1 MSEPLISVR
10 GATVTR
16 QGRVLLD
23 HIDMAVHRREIV
35 TLIGPNG
42 AGKSTLVKAALGLER
57 LDVGTVTRAPGLK
70 IGYQPQKLS
79 LDVTLP
85 LTVRRFL
92 MLTERAPELALQ
104 QVLTEVGVPQ
114 LIDASVHRLSGGEWQ
129 RVMLARAVLRR
140 PDLLVLDEPTQNVD
154 MAGAVEMYQII
165 ARLRDAIGCGVL
177 MVSHDLNVVM
187 AATDRV
193 YCLNGHI
200 CCSGHPAAV
209 SRDAAFQRL
218 FGPQAATL
226 AVYEHHHDHHHAPDG
241 SVCGHDHP
249 EHEHHHHGHDHAH

>member
-1 MSEPLISVR
+1 MSDALISVR
-10 GATVTR
+10 GATITR
-16 QGRVLLD
+16 QGRAILD
-23 HIDMAVHRREIV
+23 HVDMAVHRREIV

-57 LDVGTVTRAPGLK
+57 LDAGTVTRAPGLT

-85 LTVRRFL
+85 LSVRRFL
-92 MLTERAPELALQ
+92 TLTMRAPEAALQ
-104 QVLTEVGVPQ
+104 DALTEVGVPQ
-114 LIDASVHRLSGGEWQ
+114 LMDTSVHHLSGGEWQ
-129 RVMLARAVLRR
+129 RVMLARTILRR

-165 ARLRDAIGCGVL
+165 ARLRDRIGCGVL

-226 AVYEHHHDHHHAPDG
+226 AVYEHHHDHHHKPDG
-241 SVCGHDHP
+241 SVCDHD
-249 EHEHHHHGHDHAH
+249 HHGHDHAH

>member
-1 MSEPLISVR
+1 MSDALISVR
-10 GATVTR
+10 GATIKR
-16 QGRVLLD
+16 QGRAILD
-23 HIDMAVHRREIV
+23 HVDMAVHRREIV

-57 LDVGTVTRAPGLK
+57 LDAGTVTRAAGLT

-85 LTVRRFL
+85 LSVRRFL
-92 MLTERAPELALQ
+92 TLTMRAPEAALRGALA
-104 QVLTEVGVPQ
+104 EVGVPQ
-114 LIDASVHRLSGGEWQ
+114 LMDASVHHLSGGEWQ
-129 RVMLARAVLRR
+129 RVMLARTILRR

-154 MAGAVEMYQII
+154 MTGAVEMYQII
-165 ARLRDAIGCGVL
+165 ARLRDSIGCGVL

-226 AVYEHHHDHHHAPDG
+226 AVYEHHHDHHHKPDG
-241 SVCGHDHP
+241 SVCDHDH
-249 EHEHHHHGHDHAH
+249 ENDHVH